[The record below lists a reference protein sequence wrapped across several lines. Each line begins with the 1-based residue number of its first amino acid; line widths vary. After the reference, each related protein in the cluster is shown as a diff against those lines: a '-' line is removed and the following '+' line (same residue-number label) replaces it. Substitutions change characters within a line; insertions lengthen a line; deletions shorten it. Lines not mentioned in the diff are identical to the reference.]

1 MKKKSVY
8 LVTIFILF
16 LTIFVL
22 TPISGDDFG
31 NYISTDGTILS
42 SIKLA
47 LSYYNTLEGRFIGRI
62 LIMFTTYHK
71 VIWNILT
78 SLLLTLLVSSSFKLL
93 KKETSYLILLL
104 GLLLLNHDM
113 FSQSYTWLA
122 GSITYLYPTCLT
134 IFYFITIYHKHN
146 NYKLYDY
153 ILLTILSIIIPMFV
167 ENIACIFVLGNI
179 ILLIYTCNKEKKIN
193 ILYLVTTIISSI
205 FLVIMLISPG
215 SASRS
220 LTENIDF
227 NNLTILGKV
236 LFNIKNF
243 NKYVFFKNSF
253 MIIITLIPI
262 IYYLYNKCHKKIGP
276 ILFSIIPIISIINN
290 IYYML
295 PMKFSFLQNI
305 NIINTDNSLYIIY
318 WVIYLAL
325 FILSINYIVKN
336 NKEKVFIYFLLLLG
350 LSSSMIMLRL
360 PTGSDRITLYTV
372 LTLTIIGVVLIDKI
386 IKNDLIIFKYLKRIY
401 ILSIIYLLVSF
412 FSIKQIND
420 YREVYIKRQL
430 KDNLET
436 IEVIRNPIMYLW
448 NNNPQS
454 EYFVSTYK
462 GYMNIPKEKNI
473 KIISLSYK
481 DYLKII
487 LGRSI

>member
-179 ILLIYTCNKEKKIN
+179 ILLIYTCN
-193 ILYLVTTIISSI
+193 
-205 FLVIMLISPG
+205 
-215 SASRS
+215 
-220 LTENIDF
+220 
-227 NNLTILGKV
+227 
-236 LFNIKNF
+236 
-243 NKYVFFKNSF
+243 
-253 MIIITLIPI
+253 
-262 IYYLYNKCHKKIGP
+262 
-276 ILFSIIPIISIINN
+276 
-290 IYYML
+290 
-295 PMKFSFLQNI
+295 
-305 NIINTDNSLYIIY
+305 
-318 WVIYLAL
+318 
-325 FILSINYIVKN
+325 NYI
-336 NKEKVFIYFLLLLG
+336 
-350 LSSSMIMLRL
+350 
-360 PTGSDRITLYTV
+360 
-372 LTLTIIGVVLIDKI
+372 
-386 IKNDLIIFKYLKRIY
+386 
-401 ILSIIYLLVSF
+401 
-412 FSIKQIND
+412 
-420 YREVYIKRQL
+420 
-430 KDNLET
+430 
-436 IEVIRNPIMYLW
+436 
-448 NNNPQS
+448 
-454 EYFVSTYK
+454 
-462 GYMNIPKEKNI
+462 
-473 KIISLSYK
+473 
-481 DYLKII
+481 
-487 LGRSI
+487 